1 MYKRQSF
8 GTLISRVKE
17 PRKFIQVLSGPRQAG
32 KTTLVQQVIEQID
45 LPVHY
50 ASADDPALQ
59 DKIWIEQQWEI
70 AKLKRQNENSKEA
83 VLVLDEIQKISGW
96 SDIVKKFW
104 DADTRD
110 NIQLK
115 LILLGSAPL
124 LIKRRLT
131 ESLAGR
137 FEIIPITHWSY
148 SEMKEAF
155 NYSLDHYI
163 YFGGYP
169 GASELIRDEDRWRQ
183 YILNS
188 LIETTISRDILLMNR
203 VDKPVLLRRLFQLGC
218 EYSGQILSF
227 TKMLGQLHD
236 AGNTTTLSH
245 YLELLSGSGVLT
257 GIQKYAGES
266 VRKRASSPKF
276 QILNTGLMNA
286 MIYSNFKE
294 ALQDRNYWGRV
305 VESAVGAHLINT
317 SVGKAI
323 NVYYW
328 RERNAEVDFVIER
341 GDTLSAIEVRS
352 TKKRTSLPG
361 MNIFAEKW
369 NPKRK
374 ILVGSDGFPLEEF
387 LSKPAEFWL

>member
-70 AKLKRQNENSKEA
+70 AKLNRQNENSKEA

-305 VESAVGAHLINT
+305 VE
-317 SVGKAI
+317 
-323 NVYYW
+323 
-328 RERNAEVDFVIER
+328 
-341 GDTLSAIEVRS
+341 
-352 TKKRTSLPG
+352 
-361 MNIFAEKW
+361 
-369 NPKRK
+369 
-374 ILVGSDGFPLEEF
+374 
-387 LSKPAEFWL
+387 